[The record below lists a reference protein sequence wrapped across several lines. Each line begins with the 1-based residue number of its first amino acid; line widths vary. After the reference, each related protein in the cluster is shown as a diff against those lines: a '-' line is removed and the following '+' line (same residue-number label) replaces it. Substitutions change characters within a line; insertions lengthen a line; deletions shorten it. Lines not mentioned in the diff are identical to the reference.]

1 MKYILIS
8 LSLLF
13 LLPACNKPKEN
24 KKANNAVTKYHKKQV
39 DKVKKAEAT
48 VKNLNKDIKNK
59 EKALNKFK
67 NE

>member
-13 LLPACNKPKEN
+13 LLPACNKPKET